1 MQKKKIL
8 FLTFS
13 QGNGHLEDEEIGRER
28 CDKEQ
33 RKIIINRFPKEER
46 GGKRS
51 TSTRDK
57 QIQ

>member
-33 RKIIINRFPKEER
+33 RKIIINRFPKEARRKTINQHE
-46 GGKRS
+46 G
-51 TSTRDK
+51 
-57 QIQ
+57 